1 MTLNMNWKYIYSP
14 SSSVTSSPMPTDTY
28 VKNSNLPSMIS
39 SNMLRKE
46 ISYQQCIEWVGES
59 RDQKGLENRD
69 GNLDLQKDGAVIKKR
84 NLVPKLRQ
92 VISMIRYALYL
103 GLSRCQMYVRKP
115 FTSELLNFQC
125 RLI

>member
-59 RDQKGLENRD
+59 QDQKELENRD